1 MCNNALDQ
9 ISHMGCTWIGSVSI
23 FVMDMKNWETISTT
37 NLEVLD
43 FIVDGTFYRRNH
55 KPDFRNWLISSVE
68 YTVENSVHC
77 IYFLAIK
84 I

>member
-1 MCNNALDQ
+1 
-9 ISHMGCTWIGSVSI
+9 MGCTWIGSMRI

-37 NLEVLD
+37 NMEVLD
-43 FIVDGTFYRRNH
+43 FTIDGTFYRRNH
-55 KPDFRNWLISSVE
+55 KIDILNWLISSVE
-68 YTVENSVHC
+68 YTIEKSIHC